1 VDGLR
6 GARSVLDEVA
16 AAGFRYVSSKAWGP
30 DWSLPALLEH
40 PFAYADDGHPELLEL
55 PCSGWHENV
64 LKGNTWAGRFTR
76 LIAFPAPYPE
86 ATPLRPVETP
96 EEEFAIN
103 KAFINRAAEG
113 GYEHVSLIW
122 HPWSLARFDP
132 GMKML
137 ELTFAYARE
146 RGLRFGTYADLWQM
160 VRGEQR

>member
-1 VDGLR
+1 M
-6 GARSVLDEVA
+6 A

-64 LKGNTWAGRFTR
+64 LKGNTWAGQFTR

-103 KAFINRAAEG
+103 KAFIDVTRHMTVPKNVFFVYPYQHLCPDDVCVVSEG
-113 GYEHVSLIW
+113 GMSNFFNFNH
-122 HPWSLARFDP
+122 
-132 GMKML
+132 
-137 ELTFAYARE
+137 LTFAGGEGVARE
-146 RGLRFGTYADLWQM
+146 VEQI
-160 VRGEQR
+160 VRP